1 MNLAFYIGVERTL
14 KAFIVSLTMDFT
26 RFQADIRML
35 SSIAERWETREKYKN
50 KYVIAR
56 RRETYV

>member
-14 KAFIVSLTMDFT
+14 KDFIVSLTMDFT

-35 SSIAERWETREKYKN
+35 SIIAERWETREKYKN
-50 KYVIAR
+50 KYVIAGR
-56 RRETYV
+56 SEMYV